1 MEEAL
6 PPRFDALLRLSQS
19 QKIVTQSDGGKQRS
33 TAQHDQIGAPACTG
47 TFPAWGRPWSMSGGT
62 VLVSTFIDG
71 RSSCVS
77 VLAERDAEVGLTR
90 SGSGLSCEAAVFIF

>member
-6 PPRFDALLRLSQS
+6 PPRFDVLLRLSQS
-19 QKIVTQSDGGKQRS
+19 QKIASQSDGGKQRS
-33 TAQHDQIGAPACTG
+33 AAQQDQIGAPACAG
-47 TFPAWGRPWSMSGGT
+47 AFPAWSRPWNMSGGA

-71 RSSCVS
+71 SGSCMS